1 MPTYRFKNLNTNE
14 EYEVFMSMSER
25 ESYMKI
31 RPNVVLIFTPIALT
45 GDHIMGIGP
54 KPDSGFT
61 ESILLGVPAFSFW
74 NKKLIRYQP
83 DAEHDIKSLLDVG
96 VFNENGQDMA
106 KNVSACIEDKK
117 WWNKTVR
124 KMSIDNFMS
133 HYIKTSTHWKPEWSS
148 LLNNLE

>member
-31 RPNVVLIFTPIALT
+31 RPNVVQIFTPIALT

-61 ESILLGVPAFSFW
+61 ESMQRIAEAHPSSPLAE
-74 NKKLIRYQP
+74 RYG
-83 DAEHDIKSLLDVG
+83 S
-96 VFNENGQDMA
+96 NESNALKGA
-106 KNVSACIEDKK
+106 RS
-117 WWNKTVR
+117 TVR
-124 KMSIDNFMS
+124 KHMGKNI
-133 HYIKTSTHWKPEWSS
+133 
-148 LLNNLE
+148 